1 MANTSRTFSSTEHAA
16 VPLWR
21 DVRVLRW
28 LFQIVV
34 LLIVI
39 GVGYLLINNLL
50 TNLNKV
56 GLSLNFDFINRPAGF
71 DISEG
76 PDFNKT
82 DPIWQAYLVAIA
94 NTVRVVVLG
103 IALTTLLGIVVGIM
117 RLSQNWLAR
126 QVALVFIE
134 VLQNTPLLLQLF
146 FWFVLIRALPAL
158 RRDDIAAVPPI
169 ENTLGIAP
177 IAYFS
182 QRGAALPGIETL
194 ASFGAWLP
202 FIVVG
207 IVLALAAG
215 YAWIKMK
222 EAQGRPAVGQFWVAV
237 ATLIVVL
244 AVGWIIVPSAP
255 IRISMPALESMGT
268 GPIVRYQGGWYLTN
282 SFQAILIGLVLYT
295 AAFVAEVVRAGIQAV
310 PHGQIEAAT
319 ALGFPR
325 GQQLRLIILPQAL
338 RVIIPPLINQY
349 LNLAKNSSLAIAVAY
364 PDIYNISQSIG
375 NHTGQS
381 VQVVIIMM
389 STYLTFSLVI
399 SAIMN
404 IVNKNIQIVER

>member
-1 MANTSRTFSSTEHAA
+1 MADTSRALSSSDHAA
-16 VPLWR
+16 VPFWR

-34 LLIVI
+34 LLLVI
-39 GVGYLLINNLL
+39 GAGYWLINNLL
-50 TNLNKV
+50 TNLKEV
-56 GLSLNFDFINRPAGF
+56 GLSLDFGFITRPAGF

-76 PDFNKT
+76 PPFEKT
-82 DPIWQAYLVAIA
+82 DPIWKAYTVAIS
-94 NTVRVVVLG
+94 NTVRVVVAG
-103 IALTTLLGIVVGIM
+103 IILTTILGVIVGIM

-126 QVALVFIE
+126 QVALIFIE

-158 RRDDIAAVPPI
+158 RKDEVAALPSVNNALGIPPI
-169 ENTLGIAP
+169 M
-177 IAYFS
+177 YFS
-182 QRGAALPGIETL
+182 QRGAAVPGIEAL
-194 ASFGAWLP
+194 PSFGAWLP
-202 FIVVG
+202 YLIAG
-207 IVLALAAG
+207 IVLAIIAG
-215 YAWIKMK
+215 YAWTKYK
-222 EAQGRPAVGQFWVAV
+222 ERQGRPPVGQFWVAL
-237 ATLIVVL
+237 ATLIVIL
-244 AVGWIIVPSAP
+244 ALGWVIVPDAP
-255 IRISMPALESMGT
+255 IRLTMPTLESVGD
-268 GPIVRYQGGWYLTN
+268 GPIVRYLGGWELSN
-282 SFQAILIGLVLYT
+282 SFQAILFGLVLYT

-349 LNLAKNSSLAIAVAY
+349 LNLAKNSSLAIAVAF

-389 STYLTFSLVI
+389 STYLIFSLVI
-399 SAIMN
+399 SLIMN